1 MFFKKKS
8 KRGLKG
14 GTQRT
19 YADGADY
26 TDTQGRYLDADF
38 DEDDFFDDE
47 EFYSDENFGGG
58 FSEVEAGFRKNRNGA
73 SRGIDEAGSV
83 SDAGGGGGSNLSG
96 KSSATSGNYEGNM
109 QADAGFYSAEFIG
122 GGDLKSAELYAKEN
136 RFPNDAGFAAQS
148 VEHGFN
154 GTGFAAQDIN
164 YATQGFSFMPQNADP
179 AAKKALKK
187 RKNLKER
194 LNFINPFSPLKQIF
208 AALALIVC
216 VVFAGIFVG
225 DVLFGKRSFE
235 VLRQLQKEKAFLFTD
250 VERLKEENA
259 ELQKLYL
266 ERRSLDPDLKK

>member
-14 GTQRT
+14 GAQRT
-19 YADGADY
+19 YTDGADY
-26 TDTQGRYLDADF
+26 ADTQGRYSDADF
-38 DEDDFFDDE
+38 EEDDFFDDD

-58 FSEVEAGFRKNRNGA
+58 FSEVGAGFCQNRSGA
-73 SRGIDEAGSV
+73 LRGIDEAGST
-83 SDAGGGGGSNLSG
+83 SEATSSSSNLSG
-96 KSSATSGNYEGNM
+96 KSFAASGNYEGNM
-109 QADAGFYSAEFIG
+109 QADAGFYGAEFIG
-122 GGDLKSAELYAKEN
+122 SSDLKNAELYAKEN
-136 RFPNDAGFAAQS
+136 CFPNDASFAAQS
-148 VEHGFN
+148 VDYSSQGM
-154 GTGFAAQDIN
+154 GFAAQDIN
-164 YATQGFSFMPQNADP
+164 PAAQGFSFMPQNADP

>member
-8 KRGLKG
+8 KRSLKG
-14 GTQRT
+14 AQRT
-19 YADGADY
+19 YSDGADY
-26 TDTQGRYLDADF
+26 TDMQGRYSDADF

-58 FSEVEAGFRKNRNGA
+58 FSAVGAGFRKNRNGA
-73 SRGIDEAGSV
+73 SRGIDEAGSA
-83 SDAGGGGGSNLSG
+83 SDATGGGSNLSS
-96 KSSATSGNYEGNM
+96 KSSAASGNYESSA

-122 GGDLKSAELYAKEN
+122 SGDLKNAELYAKEN
-136 RFPNDAGFAAQS
+136 HFPNDADFVAQS
-148 VEHGFN
+148 VDYSSQ
-154 GTGFAAQDIN
+154 GTGFVAQDIN
-164 YATQGFSFMPQNADP
+164 SATQGFSFTPQNADP
-179 AAKKALKK
+179 VAKKALKK

>member
-14 GTQRT
+14 GAQRP

-26 TDTQGRYLDADF
+26 TDTQGRYSDADF

-58 FSEVEAGFRKNRNGA
+58 FSAVGAGFRKNRN
-73 SRGIDEAGSV
+73 RTLHGIDKTGSA
-83 SDAGGGGGSNLSG
+83 SDATDSNSNLSD
-96 KSSATSGNYEGNM
+96 KSSAASGNYEGSA
-109 QADAGFYSAEFIG
+109 QANAGFYGAEFIG
-122 GGDLKSAELYAKEN
+122 GGDLKNAELYAKEN
-136 RFPNDAGFAAQS
+136 YFPNDVGFAAQS
-148 VEHGFN
+148 ADYSSQ
-154 GTGFAAQDIN
+154 GTGFAAQ
-164 YATQGFSFMPQNADP
+164 GFSFVPQNADP

>member
-14 GTQRT
+14 GAHRT
-19 YADGADY
+19 YTDGADY
-26 TDTQGRYLDADF
+26 TDTQGRYSDADF

-47 EFYSDENFGGG
+47 EFYSDEDFGGG
-58 FSEVEAGFRKNRNGA
+58 FSEVGAGFRQNRSGA
-73 SRGIDEAGSV
+73 SRGIDEAGST
-83 SDAGGGGGSNLSG
+83 SEATSGNSNLIG
-96 KSSATSGNYEGNM
+96 KSFAASGNYEGSA

-122 GGDLKSAELYAKEN
+122 GSDLKSAELYVKEN
-136 RFPNDAGFAAQS
+136 RFPNDADFAAQS
-148 VEHGFN
+148 VEHGSQ
-154 GTGFAAQDIN
+154 GTGFAAQGIN
-164 YATQGFSFMPQNADP
+164 SATQGFSLTPQNADP
-179 AAKKALKK
+179 VAKKASKK

>member
-14 GTQRT
+14 GAQRT
-19 YADGADY
+19 YADGAGY
-26 TDTQGRYLDADF
+26 TDTQGRYSDADL
-38 DEDDFFDDE
+38 DEDDFFDDD

-58 FSEVEAGFRKNRNGA
+58 FSAVGASFRKNRNGT
-73 SRGIDEAGSV
+73 SHGVDETGSV
-83 SDAGGGGGSNLSG
+83 SDATDSNSNLSS
-96 KSSATSGNYEGNM
+96 KSFATSRNYEGSA
-109 QADAGFYSAEFIG
+109 QADASFYGAEFIG
-122 GGDLKSAELYAKEN
+122 SGDLKNAELYAKEN
-136 RFPNDAGFAAQS
+136 HFPNDAGFAAQS
-148 VEHGFN
+148 VERGFN
-154 GTGFAAQDIN
+154 DTGFAAQDIN
-164 YATQGFSFMPQNADP
+164 P
-179 AAKKALKK
+179 AAKKASKK

>member
-14 GTQRT
+14 GAQRT

-26 TDTQGRYLDADF
+26 TDTQGRYSDANF

-47 EFYSDENFGGG
+47 EFYNDENFGGG
-58 FSEVEAGFRKNRNGA
+58 FSEVGAGFRQNCSGL
-73 SRGIDEAGSV
+73 SRSIDEAGSA
-83 SDAGGGGGSNLSG
+83 SDAGGGGSNLSG
-96 KSSATSGNYEGNM
+96 KSSAASGNYEGSA
-109 QADAGFYSAEFIG
+109 QADASFYGAEFIG
-122 GGDLKSAELYAKEN
+122 GGDLKNVELYAKEN
-136 RFPNDAGFAAQS
+136 LFPNDADFAAQS
-148 VEHGFN
+148 VEHDFN

-164 YATQGFSFMPQNADP
+164 SAAQGFSFMPQNADP
-179 AAKKALKK
+179 VAKKVSKK

>member
-8 KRGLKG
+8 KRGLKSG
-14 GTQRT
+14 AQHT
-19 YADGADY
+19 YADEADY
-26 TDTQGRYLDADF
+26 TDTQGRYSDADF
-38 DEDDFFDDE
+38 DEDDFFDDD

-58 FSEVEAGFRKNRNGA
+58 FSAVGAGFRKNRNGA
-73 SRGIDEAGSV
+73 SRGIDETGSA
-83 SDAGGGGGSNLSG
+83 SDATSSSFNLSS
-96 KSSATSGNYEGNM
+96 KSSTTSGNYEGSS

-122 GGDLKSAELYAKEN
+122 SSDLKSAELYVKEN
-136 RFPNDAGFAAQS
+136 RFPNDADFAAQS
-148 VEHGFN
+148 VERGSQ
-154 GTGFAAQDIN
+154 GTSFAAQDIN
-164 YATQGFSFMPQNADP
+164 PATQGFSFAPQNADP

>member
-14 GTQRT
+14 GAQRT

-26 TDTQGRYLDADF
+26 ADTQGRYLDADF

-58 FSEVEAGFRKNRNGA
+58 FSEVGAGFRKNRNGT
-73 SRGIDEAGSV
+73 SHGIDETDSA
-83 SDAGGGGGSNLSG
+83 SDATDSNSNLSD
-96 KSSATSGNYEGNM
+96 KSSAISGNYESSV
-109 QADAGFYSAEFIG
+109 QADAGFYGAEFIG
-122 GGDLKSAELYAKEN
+122 SGDLKSAELYAKEN
-136 RFPNDAGFAAQS
+136 HFPNDADFAAQS

-154 GTGFAAQDIN
+154 GMGFAAQDIN
-164 YATQGFSFMPQNADP
+164 SAAQGFSFMPQNADP
-179 AAKKALKK
+179 SAKKASKK

>member
-1 MFFKKKS
+1 MFFKKRS

-14 GTQRT
+14 GAQRT

-26 TDTQGRYLDADF
+26 TDTQGGYSDADF

-47 EFYSDENFGGG
+47 NFGGG
-58 FSEVEAGFRKNRNGA
+58 FSEVGAGFRKNRNGT
-73 SRGIDEAGSV
+73 SHGVDEAGSA
-83 SDAGGGGGSNLSG
+83 SDAGGDSSNLSC
-96 KSSATSGNYEGNM
+96 KSSAASGNYEGSA
-109 QADAGFYSAEFIG
+109 QADADFYSAEFIG
-122 GGDLKSAELYAKEN
+122 GGDLKNAELYAKEN

-148 VEHGFN
+148 VERGSQ
-154 GTGFAAQDIN
+154 GTGFAAQGIN
-164 YATQGFSFMPQNADP
+164 PAAQEFSFMPQNADS

>member
-8 KRGLKG
+8 KQGLKG
-14 GTQRT
+14 GAQRT
-19 YADGADY
+19 YTDGADY
-26 TDTQGRYLDADF
+26 ADTQGRYSDADF
-38 DEDDFFDDE
+38 DDD

-58 FSEVEAGFRKNRNGA
+58 FSEVGAGFRKNRNGT
-73 SRGIDEAGSV
+73 SHGVDETGSA
-83 SDAGGGGGSNLSG
+83 SDATSSSSNLSG
-96 KSSATSGNYEGNM
+96 KSSAASGNYEGSA
-109 QADAGFYSAEFIG
+109 QADAGFYGSEFIG
-122 GGDLKSAELYAKEN
+122 GSDLKSAELYAKEN
-136 RFPNDAGFAAQS
+136 HFPNDADFAAQS
-148 VEHGFN
+148 VEHGSQ
-154 GTGFAAQDIN
+154 GTGFAAQGIN
-164 YATQGFSFMPQNADP
+164 SATQGFSFTPQNADP
-179 AAKKALKK
+179 VAKKASKK

>member
-1 MFFKKKS
+1 VGC
-8 KRGLKG
+8 RGS
-14 GTQRT
+14 RP
-19 YADGADY
+19 
-26 TDTQGRYLDADF
+26 QGRCTQKSSRAP
-38 DEDDFFDDE
+38 
-47 EFYSDENFGGG
+47 S
-58 FSEVEAGFRKNRNGA
+58 A
-73 SRGIDEAGSV
+73 SR
-83 SDAGGGGGSNLSG
+83 SG
-96 KSSATSGNYEGNM
+96 CP
-109 QADAGFYSAEFIG
+109 
-122 GGDLKSAELYAKEN
+122 
-136 RFPNDAGFAAQS
+136 RRPPFA
-148 VEHGFN
+148 
-154 GTGFAAQDIN
+154 
-164 YATQGFSFMPQNADP
+164 PQNADP
-179 AAKKALKK
+179 VAKKALKK

>member
-14 GTQRT
+14 GAQRT

-26 TDTQGRYLDADF
+26 TDTQGRYSDIDF
-38 DEDDFFDDE
+38 DEDDFFDDD
-47 EFYSDENFGGG
+47 EFYSDEDFSGG
-58 FSEVEAGFRKNRNGA
+58 FSEVGAGFRKNRSGA
-73 SRGIDEAGSV
+73 SRGIDEAGSA
-83 SDAGGGGGSNLSG
+83 SDATSSNSNLSG
-96 KSSATSGNYEGNM
+96 KSSAASGNYEGIA
-109 QADAGFYSAEFIG
+109 QADAGFYGAEFIG
-122 GGDLKSAELYAKEN
+122 SGDLKNAELYTKEN

-148 VEHGFN
+148 ADYSSQ

-164 YATQGFSFMPQNADP
+164 SATQGFSFTPQNADP
-179 AAKKALKK
+179 VAKKALKK

>member
-14 GTQRT
+14 GAQRP

-26 TDTQGRYLDADF
+26 TDTQGRYSDADF
-38 DEDDFFDDE
+38 DEDDFFDDD
-47 EFYSDENFGGG
+47 EFYSDENFSGG
-58 FSEVEAGFRKNRNGA
+58 FSAVGAGFRKNRNGT
-73 SRGIDEAGSV
+73 SHGVDETGSA
-83 SDAGGGGGSNLSG
+83 SDATGGGSNLSS
-96 KSSATSGNYEGNM
+96 KSSAASGNYEGSA
-109 QADAGFYSAEFIG
+109 QTDAGFYSTEFIG
-122 GGDLKSAELYAKEN
+122 GGDLKNAELYAKEN
-136 RFPNDAGFAAQS
+136 YFPNDAGFAAQ
-148 VEHGFN
+148 
-154 GTGFAAQDIN
+154 DIN
-164 YATQGFSFMPQNADP
+164 SATQGFSFMPQNADP
-179 AAKKALKK
+179 AAKKASKK

>member
-14 GTQRT
+14 GAQRT
-19 YADGADY
+19 YADGAGY
-26 TDTQGRYLDADF
+26 TDTQGRYSDADL

-47 EFYSDENFGGG
+47 EFYSDENFGEG
-58 FSEVEAGFRKNRNGA
+58 FSEVGAGFRKNRNGA
-73 SRGIDEAGSV
+73 SRGIDETGSAP
-83 SDAGGGGGSNLSG
+83 DATSGNSNLSG
-96 KSSATSGNYEGNM
+96 KSFAASGNYEGSA
-109 QADAGFYSAEFIG
+109 QADASFYGAEFIG
-122 GGDLKSAELYAKEN
+122 SGDLKNAELYAKEN
-136 RFPNDAGFAAQS
+136 HFPNDAGFAAQS
-148 VEHGFN
+148 ADYSSQ

-164 YATQGFSFMPQNADP
+164 PATQGFSFMPQNADP
-179 AAKKALKK
+179 VAKKALKK

>member
-14 GTQRT
+14 GAQRT

-26 TDTQGRYLDADF
+26 ADTQGRYLDADF

-58 FSEVEAGFRKNRNGA
+58 FSEVGAGFRQNHSGP
-73 SRGIDEAGSV
+73 SRSIDEAGSA
-83 SDAGGGGGSNLSG
+83 SDATSGNSNLSG
-96 KSSATSGNYEGNM
+96 KSSAASGNYEGSV

-122 GGDLKSAELYAKEN
+122 SGDLKNAELYAKEN
-136 RFPNDAGFAAQS
+136 HFPNDAGFAAQS
-148 VEHGFN
+148 ADYSSQ

-164 YATQGFSFMPQNADP
+164 SATQGFSFAPQNADP
-179 AAKKALKK
+179 VAKKALKK

>member
-14 GTQRT
+14 GAQRPYT
-19 YADGADY
+19 DGADY
-26 TDTQGRYLDADF
+26 TDTQGRYSDADF
-38 DEDDFFDDE
+38 DEDDFFDDD
-47 EFYSDENFGGG
+47 EFYSDEDFSGG
-58 FSEVEAGFRKNRNGA
+58 FSAVGAGFCKNRNGT
-73 SRGIDEAGSV
+73 SHGVDEAGSA
-83 SDAGGGGGSNLSG
+83 SEATSSSSNLGG
-96 KSSATSGNYEGNM
+96 KSSAASGNYEGNM

-122 GGDLKSAELYAKEN
+122 GGDLKNAKLYAKEN
-136 RFPNDAGFAAQS
+136 HFPNDADFAAQS

-164 YATQGFSFMPQNADP
+164 SATQGFSFAPQNADTV
-179 AAKKALKK
+179 AKKALKK
-187 RKNLKER
+187 HKNLKER

>member
-14 GTQRT
+14 GAQRT
-19 YADGADY
+19 YSDGADY
-26 TDTQGRYLDADF
+26 TDTQGRYSDADF

-47 EFYSDENFGGG
+47 EFYSDEDFSGG
-58 FSEVEAGFRKNRNGA
+58 FSAVGAGFRKNRNGT
-73 SRGIDEAGSV
+73 SHGVDETGSA
-83 SDAGGGGGSNLSG
+83 SDAGGGGSNLSG
-96 KSSATSGNYEGNM
+96 KSSSASGNYEGSA
-109 QADAGFYSAEFIG
+109 QADASFYGAEFIG
-122 GGDLKSAELYAKEN
+122 SGDLKNAELYAKEN
-136 RFPNDAGFAAQS
+136 HFPNDTGFAAQS
-148 VEHGFN
+148 ADYSSQ
-154 GTGFAAQDIN
+154 GTGFAAQGIN
-164 YATQGFSFMPQNADP
+164 STTQRFSFMPQNADP

>member
-1 MFFKKKS
+1 MFFKKKP

-14 GTQRT
+14 GAQRP

-26 TDTQGRYLDADF
+26 TDTQGRYSDADF
-38 DEDDFFDDE
+38 DEDDFFDDD

-58 FSEVEAGFRKNRNGA
+58 FSAVGAGFRQNRSGA
-73 SRGIDEAGSV
+73 SRGIDKTLSA
-83 SDAGGGGGSNLSG
+83 SDATSGNSNLSG
-96 KSSATSGNYEGNM
+96 KSSAASGNYEGSA

-122 GGDLKSAELYAKEN
+122 GGDLKNAELYAKEN
-136 RFPNDAGFAAQS
+136 CFPNDAGFAAQS
-148 VEHGFN
+148 AEYSSQ

-164 YATQGFSFMPQNADP
+164 SATQGYSFAPQNADP

-187 RKNLKER
+187 HKNLKER

>member
-14 GTQRT
+14 GAQRT

-26 TDTQGRYLDADF
+26 TDTQGRYSDANF

-47 EFYSDENFGGG
+47 EFYNDENFGGG
-58 FSEVEAGFRKNRNGA
+58 FSEVGAGFRQNCSGL
-73 SRGIDEAGSV
+73 SRSIDEAGSA
-83 SDAGGGGGSNLSG
+83 SDAGGGGSNLSG
-96 KSSATSGNYEGNM
+96 KSSAASGNYEGSA
-109 QADAGFYSAEFIG
+109 QADASFYGAEFIG
-122 GGDLKSAELYAKEN
+122 GGDLKNVELYAKEN
-136 RFPNDAGFAAQS
+136 LFPNDADFAAQS
-148 VEHGFN
+148 VEHDFN

-164 YATQGFSFMPQNADP
+164 SAAQGFSFMPQNADP
-179 AAKKALKK
+179 VAKKASKK

>member
-1 MFFKKKS
+1 MFFKKRS

-14 GTQRT
+14 GAQRT

-26 TDTQGRYLDADF
+26 TDTQGGYLDADF
-38 DEDDFFDDE
+38 DEDDFFDDD

-58 FSEVEAGFRKNRNGA
+58 FSEVGAGFRKNRNVA
-73 SRGIDEAGSV
+73 SRSIDEASSA
-83 SDAGGGGGSNLSG
+83 SDAGGGGSNLSG
-96 KSSATSGNYEGNM
+96 KSSVASGNYEGNM

-122 GGDLKSAELYAKEN
+122 GGDLKNAELYAKEN
-136 RFPNDAGFAAQS
+136 CFPNDAGFAAQS
-148 VEHGFN
+148 ADYSSQ

-164 YATQGFSFMPQNADP
+164 PATQGFSFAPQNADP

>member
-14 GTQRT
+14 VQRT
-19 YADGADY
+19 YTDGVDY
-26 TDTQGRYLDADF
+26 ADTQGRYSDADL
-38 DEDDFFDDE
+38 DEDDFFDDD

-58 FSEVEAGFRKNRNGA
+58 FSEVGAGFRQNRSGA
-73 SRGIDEAGSV
+73 SRGIDEAGST
-83 SDAGGGGGSNLSG
+83 SEATSSSSNLSS
-96 KSSATSGNYEGNM
+96 KSSTTSGNYEGSS
-109 QADAGFYSAEFIG
+109 QADASFYGAEFIG
-122 GGDLKSAELYAKEN
+122 SSDLKNAELYAKEN
-136 RFPNDAGFAAQS
+136 CFSNDADFAAQS

-154 GTGFAAQDIN
+154 DTGFAAQGIN
-164 YATQGFSFMPQNADP
+164 SAAQGFSFAPQNADP
-179 AAKKALKK
+179 VAKKTSKK

>member
-8 KRGLKG
+8 KQGLKG
-14 GTQRT
+14 GAQRT

-26 TDTQGRYLDADF
+26 TDTQGRYSDADF
-38 DEDDFFDDE
+38 DEDDFFDDD

-58 FSEVEAGFRKNRNGA
+58 FSAVGTGFRKNRNGT
-73 SRGIDEAGSV
+73 SHGVDETGSA
-83 SDAGGGGGSNLSG
+83 SDATDSNSNLSG
-96 KSSATSGNYEGNM
+96 KSSAASGNYEGSA
-109 QADAGFYSAEFIG
+109 QADAGFYGAEFIG
-122 GGDLKSAELYAKEN
+122 GGDLKNAELYAKEN
-136 RFPNDAGFAAQS
+136 YFPNDAGFAAQS
-148 VEHGFN
+148 ADYSSQ

-164 YATQGFSFMPQNADP
+164 SATQGFSFTPQNAEP
-179 AAKKALKK
+179 AAKKASKK

-194 LNFINPFSPLKQIF
+194 LNFINPFSPLKKIF

>member
-14 GTQRT
+14 VQRT
-19 YADGADY
+19 YTDGVDY
-26 TDTQGRYLDADF
+26 ADTQGRYSDADL
-38 DEDDFFDDE
+38 DEDDFFDDD

-58 FSEVEAGFRKNRNGA
+58 FSEVGAGFRQNRSGA
-73 SRGIDEAGSV
+73 SRGIDEAGST
-83 SDAGGGGGSNLSG
+83 SEATSSSSNLSS
-96 KSSATSGNYEGNM
+96 KSSTTSGNYEGSV
-109 QADAGFYSAEFIG
+109 QADAGFYGAEFIG
-122 GGDLKSAELYAKEN
+122 SGDLKNAELYAKEN
-136 RFPNDAGFAAQS
+136 HFPNDADFVAQS
-148 VEHGFN
+148 VDYSSQ
-154 GTGFAAQDIN
+154 GTGFVAQDIN
-164 YATQGFSFMPQNADP
+164 SATQGFSFAPQNAAP
-179 AAKKALKK
+179 AAKKSLKK

>member
-1 MFFKKKS
+1 MFFKKKP
-8 KRGLKG
+8 KRSLKG
-14 GTQRT
+14 AQRPYT
-19 YADGADY
+19 DGADY
-26 TDTQGRYLDADF
+26 TDTQGKYSDADF
-38 DEDDFFDDE
+38 DEDDFFDDD

-58 FSEVEAGFRKNRNGA
+58 FSEVEAGFRKNRNGTSHGVDETGSA
-73 SRGIDEAGSV
+73 SEATS
-83 SDAGGGGGSNLSG
+83 SSSNLSG
-96 KSSATSGNYEGNM
+96 KSFAASGNYEGSA
-109 QADAGFYSAEFIG
+109 QADASFYGSEFIG
-122 GGDLKSAELYAKEN
+122 GSDLKSVEFYAEEN
-136 RFPNDAGFAAQS
+136 RFPNDADFAAQS
-148 VEHGFN
+148 VDYSSQGM
-154 GTGFAAQDIN
+154 GFAAQDIN

-179 AAKKALKK
+179 AAKKASKK

>member
-8 KRGLKG
+8 KQGLKG
-14 GTQRT
+14 GAKRIYT
-19 YADGADY
+19 DGADY
-26 TDTQGRYLDADF
+26 TDTQGRYSDADF

-58 FSEVEAGFRKNRNGA
+58 FSAVGAGFRKNRNGA
-73 SRGIDEAGSV
+73 SRGIDETGSA
-83 SDAGGGGGSNLSG
+83 SDAAGGGSNVNG
-96 KSSATSGNYEGNM
+96 KSSAASGNYEGSA

-136 RFPNDAGFAAQS
+136 HFPNDADFAAQS

-164 YATQGFSFMPQNADP
+164 SATQGFSFAPQNTDP
-179 AAKKALKK
+179 VAKKALKK
-187 RKNLKER
+187 HKNLKER

-259 ELQKLYL
+259 
-266 ERRSLDPDLKK
+266 

>member
-14 GTQRT
+14 GAQRP
-19 YADGADY
+19 YMDAADY
-26 TDTQGRYLDADF
+26 TDTQGRYSDADF
-38 DEDDFFDDE
+38 DEDDFFDDD

-58 FSEVEAGFRKNRNGA
+58 FSEAGASFRKNRNGTSHGVDETGSA
-73 SRGIDEAGSV
+73 SEATS
-83 SDAGGGGGSNLSG
+83 SSFNLSG
-96 KSSATSGNYEGNM
+96 KSSAASGNYEGSA

-136 RFPNDAGFAAQS
+136 HFPNDADFAAQS

-154 GTGFAAQDIN
+154 DTGFAAQGIN
-164 YATQGFSFMPQNADP
+164 PAAQGFFFIPQNADP
-179 AAKKALKK
+179 VAKKASKK

>member
-14 GTQRT
+14 GVQRPYT
-19 YADGADY
+19 DGADY
-26 TDTQGRYLDADF
+26 TDTQGGYSDADF
-38 DEDDFFDDE
+38 DEDDFFDDD

-58 FSEVEAGFRKNRNGA
+58 FSEIGAGFRQNCNRTSHGV
-73 SRGIDEAGSV
+73 DETGSS
-83 SDAGGGGGSNLSG
+83 SDAGVGGSNLSG

-122 GGDLKSAELYAKEN
+122 SSDLKNAELYAKEN
-136 RFPNDAGFAAQS
+136 CFPNDAGFAAQS

-164 YATQGFSFMPQNADP
+164 LAAQGFSFAPQNAAP
-179 AAKKALKK
+179 AAKKASKK

-259 ELQKLYL
+259 ELQKFYL

>member
-1 MFFKKKS
+1 MFIKKKS

-14 GTQRT
+14 GAQRT
-19 YADGADY
+19 YADGAGY
-26 TDTQGRYLDADF
+26 TDTQGRYSDADL

-47 EFYSDENFGGG
+47 EFYSDENFGEG
-58 FSEVEAGFRKNRNGA
+58 FSEVGAGFRKNRNGA
-73 SRGIDEAGSV
+73 SRGIDETGSAP
-83 SDAGGGGGSNLSG
+83 DATSGNSNLSG
-96 KSSATSGNYEGNM
+96 KSFAASGNYEGSA
-109 QADAGFYSAEFIG
+109 QADAGFCGAEFIG
-122 GGDLKSAELYAKEN
+122 GGDLKNAELYAKEN
-136 RFPNDAGFAAQS
+136 CFPNDAGFAAQS
-148 VEHGFN
+148 ADYSSQ

-164 YATQGFSFMPQNADP
+164 PATQGFSFMPQNADP
-179 AAKKALKK
+179 VAKKALKK

>member
-14 GTQRT
+14 GAQRT

-26 TDTQGRYLDADF
+26 ANTQGRYLDADF

-58 FSEVEAGFRKNRNGA
+58 FSEVGAGFRKNRNGT
-73 SRGIDEAGSV
+73 SRGVDETGSA
-83 SDAGGGGGSNLSG
+83 SDTTSSSSNLSG
-96 KSSATSGNYEGNM
+96 KSFAASGNYEGSV
-109 QADAGFYSAEFIG
+109 QADAGFYGAEFIG
-122 GGDLKSAELYAKEN
+122 SGNLKNAELYAKEN
-136 RFPNDAGFAAQS
+136 HFPNDADFVAQS
-148 VEHGFN
+148 VDYSSQ
-154 GTGFAAQDIN
+154 GTGFVAQDIN
-164 YATQGFSFMPQNADP
+164 SATQGFSFAPQNAAP

>member
-14 GTQRT
+14 GAQRPYT
-19 YADGADY
+19 DGANY
-26 TDTQGRYLDADF
+26 ADTQGRYSDADL
-38 DEDDFFDDE
+38 DEDDFFDDD

-58 FSEVEAGFRKNRNGA
+58 FSEAGAGFRKNRNGT
-73 SRGIDEAGSV
+73 SHGVDEAGSA
-83 SDAGGGGGSNLSG
+83 SDATGGGSNLSS
-96 KSSATSGNYEGNM
+96 KSSAASGNYEGNM

-122 GGDLKSAELYAKEN
+122 GGDLKNAKLYAKEN
-136 RFPNDAGFAAQS
+136 HFPNDADFAAQS

-164 YATQGFSFMPQNADP
+164 SATQGFSFAPQNADTV
-179 AAKKALKK
+179 AKKALKK
-187 RKNLKER
+187 HKNLKER